1 MHIYKHLTRSS
12 QSCEILDLVR
22 FPSFLNTGQADDGFA
37 VLQGLMEDAVG
48 IALDLVSLSCWR
60 FVVFLHLFSLYG
72 LQRLNRHKTSKQRL
86 CRQSYEQFC
95 NICERCLLRSQGC
108 AFLKYTEKQEYCD
121 IKITFIVK
129 CNY

>member
-1 MHIYKHLTRSS
+1 MPRSS

-22 FPSFLNTGQADDGFA
+22 FASFLNTGQADDGFA

-72 LQRLNRHKTSKQRL
+72 LQRLNRHKTSKQR
-86 CRQSYEQFC
+86 CYVESHMNNFVIFFKDVSYAHKAALF
-95 NICERCLLRSQGC
+95 
-108 AFLKYTEKQEYCD
+108 
-121 IKITFIVK
+121 
-129 CNY
+129 